1 MELYISLFKENMFT
15 KILMEGLNIMLHKIF
30 IDKIEFQSMTSFLY
44 KKKKKPYDFCS
55 IMIVLYYQS
64 KISICF

>member
-44 KKKKKPYDFCS
+44 KK
-55 IMIVLYYQS
+55 
-64 KISICF
+64 

>member
-1 MELYISLFKENMFT
+1 MELYISLFFHQKKYISLFKENMFT

-44 KKKKKPYDFCS
+44 KKKIKKKKNP
-55 IMIVLYYQS
+55 MIFVP
-64 KISICF
+64 

>member
-44 KKKKKPYDFCS
+44 TKKP
-55 IMIVLYYQS
+55 MIFVP
-64 KISICF
+64 

>member
-1 MELYISLFKENMFT
+1 MELYISLFFHQKKYISLFKENMFT

-44 KKKKKPYDFCS
+44 KKKIKIKKT
-55 IMIVLYYQS
+55 L
-64 KISICF
+64 